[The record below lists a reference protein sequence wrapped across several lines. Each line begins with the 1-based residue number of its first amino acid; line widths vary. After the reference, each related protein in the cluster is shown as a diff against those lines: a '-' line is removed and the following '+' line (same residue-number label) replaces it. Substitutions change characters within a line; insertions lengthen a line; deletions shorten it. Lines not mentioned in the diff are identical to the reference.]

1 MSDPVAV
8 RKPLWQRLWP
18 LGLIALVF
26 AGAWQLGV
34 FEYLSLDTLRARRAE
49 LAAFVSEHYWL
60 ALGGFI
66 LFYTIATAS
75 MFPAALWITI
85 AGGFLFG
92 LTMGSVATQIGATL
106 GASLLFLAA
115 RTSFGE
121 GLRKLAGGHAERVRA
136 EFLANPLAYMFAMR
150 FLPVLP
156 FAVANIVPALLGAK
170 FRDYVLTTFLGIIPG
185 VVAYTWIGAGLSE
198 TFARG
203 EDPDVQSVFR
213 SMLGPSLAL
222 MAVSLLPVII
232 KRFRSSKAA

>member
-1 MSDPVAV
+1 MSEDRPVS
-8 RKPLWQRLWP
+8 KPLWQRLWP
-18 LGLIALVF
+18 LGLIVLIF
-26 AGAWQLGV
+26 AAAWKLGV

-66 LFYTIATAS
+66 AFYTIATVG

-92 LTMGSVATQIGATL
+92 LTMGSVATQMGATL

-121 GLRKLAGGHAERVRA
+121 GLRKLAGGHADRVRG
-136 EFLANPLAYMFAMR
+136 EFLANPFSYMFAMR

-170 FRDYVLTTFLGIIPG
+170 FRDYVLTTFFGIIPG
-185 VVAYTWIGAGLSE
+185 VVAYTWVGAGLSE

-203 EDPDVQSVFR
+203 EDPDLQSVFR
-213 SMLGPSLAL
+213 TMLGPSLAL
-222 MAVSLLPVII
+222 MGVSLLPVLI
-232 KRFRSSKAA
+232 KRFRKPKAA